1 MNVVRLEEEDGDL
14 VRQRHLLVD
23 PTSGNNKTPNQGP
36 SWTDRHALLQITPLW
51 PFTWSVFR
59 VLGLEDVGLLYSRNN
74 TSSFWFRVLFSVPS
88 YLYRSFFPRF
98 HRKWTWATW
107 MNRTHLCSLGLSLE
121 AMAKRH
127 SRSPEVQ
134 VPIDATRRRW
144 KSNITTFGI

>member
-1 MNVVRLEEEDGDL
+1 MNVVRLEDGDFEK
-14 VRQRHLLVD
+14 QRHLLVD
-23 PTSGNNKTPNQGP
+23 PSSGNKKTPNQGP
-36 SWTDRHALLQITPLW
+36 SWTDRRSIAANHSSLTIYLKCVPCSRIGGCWSIILAIIRHR
-51 PFTWSVFR
+51 FDSVF
-59 VLGLEDVGLLYSRNN
+59 S
-74 TSSFWFRVLFSVPS
+74 SVPS

-107 MNRTHLCSLGLSLE
+107 MNRIHLCTLGLSLE

-144 KSNITTFGI
+144 NSNITTFGI